1 MKTRIIA
8 MMTLVLMLVLPAALY
23 AQETDPVAV
32 VTALYEAVNAGDVE
46 AAVAL
51 FADGAIMNVPVA
63 PPNMPAK
70 YTGKAEIRLWLESEV
85 AQHTEYVL
93 NETQI
98 DEGTVTATIS
108 LSDDILQ
115 GLGIAPLEMT
125 DEFTIQDGKITA
137 RTLVPTDESVA
148 KMQAAV
154 ATLPETGGEPFPSY
168 ALVMAMGV
176 LAIVG
181 GLGLRLLR
189 CRSHQQG

>member
-32 VTALYEAVNAGDVE
+32 VTALYEAINAGDVE

-51 FADGAIMNVPVA
+51 FADGAIMNVPVP

-93 NETQI
+93 NETHI

-125 DEFTIQDGKITA
+125 DEFIIQDGKITA
-137 RTLVPTDESVA
+137 RTLVPTNESVA

-176 LAIVG
+176 LAVVG
-181 GLGLRLLR
+181 GLGLRLLCR
-189 CRSHQQG
+189 RSHEQG

>member
-32 VTALYEAVNAGDVE
+32 VTALYEAINAGGVE

-51 FADGAIMNVPVA
+51 FADGAIMKVPVP

-125 DEFTIQDGKITA
+125 DEFTIQDGKITV
-137 RTLVPTDESVA
+137 RTLVPTNESVA

-189 CRSHQQG
+189 CRSHQ

>member
-51 FADGAIMNVPVA
+51 FADGAIMNVPVS

-176 LAIVG
+176 LAVVG